1 MSGTIIQ
8 IAGMPRS
15 GTAFLAAFLSLHPKC
30 VANHELAATDP
41 NWKETIRDQLEHWE
55 YVIDSTTYGWIPKA
69 TFDRGRRVGLVR
81 EPSESALRSSEAF
94 GYPVDQG
101 SMEFCYDQITEWSW
115 EWLRIDYSELF
126 TVESLRS
133 IWVYCFGNSNY
144 FSEEKARLFIS
155 LNIQRMNPEI
165 VFSKENSN
173 ERLKEVV

>member
-1 MSGTIIQ
+1 MSGTLIQ

-55 YVIDSTTYGWIPKA
+55 FVVDSTTYGWLPKA
-69 TFDRGRRVGLVR
+69 TFEGARRIGLTR
-81 EPSESALRSSEAF
+81 PPSESAFRASEAF
-94 GYPVDQG
+94 GYAVDSG
-101 SMEFCYDQITEWSW
+101 SMDFCCDQIIEWSHSGV
-115 EWLRIDYSELF
+115 LVDYYDLF
-126 TVESLRS
+126 RVDALSQ
-133 IWVYCFGNSNY
+133 IWHWCFRDFCF

-165 VFSKENSN
+165 VFSEQNSN
-173 ERLKEVV
+173 EMLKEVF